1 MAKEENEQLGNI
13 KYKAITLNKKEM
25 TNLMCNLITN
35 LTNTNYQQSFL
46 TPPVVDVWDNGKYLY
61 TLVLQ
66 MKDEGE

>member
-1 MAKEENEQLGNI
+1 MAKEENKQLGNI

-46 TPPVVDVWDNGKYLY
+46 TPPRG
-61 TLVLQ
+61 
-66 MKDEGE
+66 